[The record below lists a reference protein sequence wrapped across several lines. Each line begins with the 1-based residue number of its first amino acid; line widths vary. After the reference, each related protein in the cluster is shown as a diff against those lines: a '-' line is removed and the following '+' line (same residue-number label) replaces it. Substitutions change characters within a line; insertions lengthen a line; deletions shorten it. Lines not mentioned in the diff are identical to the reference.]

1 MADANITLR
10 KSDYSV
16 CGIATRDD
24 VRHEIL
30 RRPAAAL
37 VAACLIGAHQ
47 IPRRPGTD
55 KTLAGYLPNGT
66 RVKQGSISAQRV
78 PGSKRIFKAGKN
90 FVMKRRFDDAE
101 VSRREVCCLIVWR
114 KRYCG
119 QSGGG
124 GSAGNAHEHK
134 AALLRMSAACLAN
147 EV

>member
-10 KSDYSV
+10 KSDYSG
-16 CGIATRDD
+16 CGIASRDD

-37 VAACLIGAHQ
+37 IAAGIIGAHQ

-55 KTLAGYLPNGT
+55 KTMAGYLPNET
-66 RVKQGSISAQRV
+66 RVKQGSSAAKRM

-90 FVMKRRFDDAE
+90 FVLERRFDDAE
-101 VSRREVCCLIVWR
+101 VFRREACCSAVWR

-124 GSAGNAHEHK
+124 GSVGNAHEHK
-134 AALLRMSAACLAN
+134 AVLLRMSAAFLAN
-147 EV
+147 